1 MRAVNFR
8 THRGEVRFRKVLH
21 PYYYLNW
28 EHSVKDKH
36 RLKLSFCCSHFD
48 ILHSLPLY
56 LIDIEIFWRFFAKTD
71 SCLATVALVTSQ
83 THGVYF
89 RLPVLR
95 DASIFN
101 PTEVVKFV
109 HHLIIRLEEKDRE
122 KRSGAENGSGKCLNG
137 EPVKK
142 KREDDKD
149 GADAEI
155 LGTLTAGI
163 VNSETPLPTCLLCAK
178 EN

>member
-1 MRAVNFR
+1 M
-8 THRGEVRFRKVLH
+8 
-21 PYYYLNW
+21 
-28 EHSVKDKH
+28 
-36 RLKLSFCCSHFD
+36 
-48 ILHSLPLY
+48 
-56 LIDIEIFWRFFAKTD
+56 
-71 SCLATVALVTSQ
+71 TSQ